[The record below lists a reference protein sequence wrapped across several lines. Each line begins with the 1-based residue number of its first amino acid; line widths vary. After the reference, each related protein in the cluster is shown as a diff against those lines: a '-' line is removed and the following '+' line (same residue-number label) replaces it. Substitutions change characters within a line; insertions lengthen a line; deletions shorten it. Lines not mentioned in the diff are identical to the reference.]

1 MRKREEIELRK
12 DKERKPMDQV
22 GQARETAYRNKKMET
37 EEK

>member
-12 DKERKPMDQV
+12 DKKQKPIEQM
-22 GQARETAYRNKKMET
+22 GQTRETAYRNKRMET